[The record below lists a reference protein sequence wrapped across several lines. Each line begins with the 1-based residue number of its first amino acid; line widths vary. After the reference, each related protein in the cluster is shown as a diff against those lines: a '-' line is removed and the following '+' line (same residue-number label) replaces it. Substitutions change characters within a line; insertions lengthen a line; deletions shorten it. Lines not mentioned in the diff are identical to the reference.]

1 MPKQNTSGAHGS
13 AAPPNKN
20 NPQETLESS
29 NKLRFTLLFISIIT
43 SLLIAPFF
51 LTDNIFKICV
61 FFATF
66 TTLIFALTDLIIYL
80 SKEFPSLIT
89 PQTDSV
95 EKGYKPNK
103 KPLIRSIKKMVYYIQ
118 RHQTGASQT
127 ISSTLKN
134 KWLAETLIIVP
145 TFPVSLIVAE
155 HWEEIISEITTILE
169 FFAIKNKSL
178 GISILATIIVILIIF
193 HKKIIKTF
201 QKFISSLTSKYFVF
215 TLASLAIIGASSAL
229 IIPSYTN
236 WFREAAGYTSARQN
250 ITKENTEKT
259 HETPAS
265 TSSSTGNKGSE
276 AEQKSTS
283 DLRLHLLYITGG
295 VIAILG
301 LIETNR
307 KNSQDHIR
315 QVHAARRDRYIVAVD
330 KLSNSNASVR
340 LGGVY
345 ALVGLVDEWLDDD
358 NIDEKIRTKEGQVI
372 INNLCSYIRSPF
384 PLAEKI
390 EEYEARKELEDL
402 QKTESKKLSEEES
415 SRLRALL
422 KRFKDS
428 EEYEKPKNTTTGYAK
443 FHEEQDV
450 RRAIFV
456 EMSKRS
462 STFIKKE
469 SGHIYGLEKI
479 LKVISGTWS
488 DFDFDF
494 SRAPIFYPLNDL
506 TIEKGNFSSA
516 KFYAKAEFSRVTFT
530 CNADFSGTNF
540 THDANF
546 IDATFID
553 NANFSGAVFT
563 GEAKFIGATP
573 FINAKDFSRVTFT
586 GDADFN
592 NAEFHS
598 KSNFM
603 GAIFVHEANFNAAT
617 FTGDVSFHDVIFTGE
632 AKFGGALFNKH
643 TNFVEATF
651 KGGAG
656 FSKMTFTDF
665 EPFFF
670 EMCRHA
676 RFSAAMNPY
685 DYNFSVT
692 TKSKPINLGTA
703 TLLGKTFKI
712 PFGTILF
719 DPGSNDISES
729 AKQIEDSGRERGK
742 PFK

>member
-1 MPKQNTSGAHGS
+1 MDR
-13 AAPPNKN
+13 
-20 NPQETLESS
+20 ET
-29 NKLRFTLLFISIIT
+29 RI
-43 SLLIAPFF
+43 
-51 LTDNIFKICV
+51 
-61 FFATF
+61 
-66 TTLIFALTDLIIYL
+66 
-80 SKEFPSLIT
+80 
-89 PQTDSV
+89 
-95 EKGYKPNK
+95 
-103 KPLIRSIKKMVYYIQ
+103 
-118 RHQTGASQT
+118 
-127 ISSTLKN
+127 
-134 KWLAETLIIVP
+134 
-145 TFPVSLIVAE
+145 
-155 HWEEIISEITTILE
+155 
-169 FFAIKNKSL
+169 
-178 GISILATIIVILIIF
+178 
-193 HKKIIKTF
+193 
-201 QKFISSLTSKYFVF
+201 
-215 TLASLAIIGASSAL
+215 
-229 IIPSYTN
+229 
-236 WFREAAGYTSARQN
+236 
-250 ITKENTEKT
+250 
-259 HETPAS
+259 
-265 TSSSTGNKGSE
+265 
-276 AEQKSTS
+276 
-283 DLRLHLLYITGG
+283 
-295 VIAILG
+295 
-301 LIETNR
+301 
-307 KNSQDHIR
+307 
-315 QVHAARRDRYIVAVD
+315 
-330 KLSNSNASVR
+330 
-340 LGGVY
+340 
-345 ALVGLVDEWLDDD
+345 
-358 NIDEKIRTKEGQVI
+358 KEGQII

-402 QKTESKKLSEEES
+402 QKTESEKLSEEES
-415 SRLRALL
+415 SRLRTLL
-422 KRFKDS
+422 NRFKDS

-469 SGHIYGLEKI
+469 SGYIYDLGKI

-506 TIEKGNFSSA
+506 TIEKGNFPSA
-516 KFYAKAEFSRVTFT
+516 NFHTKAEFSRVTFT

-553 NANFSGAVFT
+553 NADFSGAVFT

-603 GAIFVHEANFNAAT
+603 GAIFVHEANFNEAT
-617 FTGDVSFHDVIFTGE
+617 FTGSVSFHDVIFTGE
-632 AKFGGALFNKH
+632 AKFGGAIFNKH

-656 FSKMTFTDF
+656 FSKMTFTEF
-665 EPFFF
+665 KPCFF

-676 RFSAAMNPY
+676 RFSAAMNPH

-692 TKSKPINLGTA
+692 AKSKPINLGTA
-703 TLLGKTFKI
+703 TLLGKTFII
-712 PFGTILF
+712 PLGTILF

-729 AKQIEDSGRERGK
+729 AKQIEDSGGERRK
-742 PFK
+742 FSSK